1 MRCAC
6 RVICLMAPC
15 LAGNAVAAPATVG
28 GSPEIND
35 VTVCCQGGIGK
46 TIEGIIRKPGDRPQ
60 DTGINS
66 FDGGSRGKC
75 IAKFHPPD

>member
-6 RVICLMAPC
+6 RVICLMTSC
-15 LAGNAVAAPATVG
+15 WVGNAAAAPATVG

-35 VTVCCQGGIGK
+35 VTERHQGGIGK
-46 TIEGIIRKPGDRPQ
+46 TIEGIVRKPGDRPE
-60 DTGINS
+60 DTEINS